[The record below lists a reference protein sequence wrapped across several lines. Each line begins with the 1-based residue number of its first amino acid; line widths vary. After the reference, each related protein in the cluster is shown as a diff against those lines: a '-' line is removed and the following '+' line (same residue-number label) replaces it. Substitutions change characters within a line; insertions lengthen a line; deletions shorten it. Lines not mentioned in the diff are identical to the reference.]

1 MNNDAFSRRQFLKT
15 TGLAAGTFIV
25 SPAIARSALATQ
37 TESATPDYV
46 LHIKNSTVEI
56 APKRFISVTTYNGQF
71 PGPLL
76 RFKEGQP
83 VTIDIFND
91 TDTPEQLHW
100 HGQRVPTD
108 IDGAAEGRDAL
119 HSSPRKASHHFHSQS
134 SRLAFLSHAQSRGCQ
149 SRGWTI

>member
-1 MNNDAFSRRQFLKT
+1 M
-15 TGLAAGTFIV
+15 V
-25 SPAIARSALATQ
+25 SPALGRHALATQ

-46 LHIKNSTVEI
+46 LHIKNSVVEI
-56 APKRFISVTTYNGQF
+56 APKRFISATTYNGQF

-76 RFKEGQP
+76 RFKDGQP

-108 IDGAAEGRDAL
+108 VDG
-119 HSSPRKASHHFHSQS
+119 
-134 SRLAFLSHAQSRGCQ
+134 
-149 SRGWTI
+149 